1 MARRDGQI
9 IARGERKWLVRWHLG
24 QDPSTGT
31 YKYKSETIHGTKRD
45 AQKKLNAV
53 LRSRDLGTYVEPA
66 RISLNHYL
74 DKWLETAAKP
84 CVRTQTYED

>member
-1 MARRDGQI
+1 M
-9 IARGERKWLVRWHLG
+9 G
-24 QDPSTGT
+24 QDPSTGK
-31 YKYKSETIHGTKRD
+31 YKYKAETIHGTKRD